1 MSEQLDSGTTSR
13 ITMKEL
19 QSRMIL
25 LEEQV
30 QAQAGEIEALNERIP
45 DSNIISPN
53 FLKRAFTVWGH
64 YIVAGFIIVLPFLC
78 LTMFFAFM
86 TTFFSQQ

>member
-1 MSEQLDSGTTSR
+1 MSGQLDSGTTSR

-19 QSRMIL
+19 QSKMIL

>member
-19 QSRMIL
+19 QSKMIL

-64 YIVAGFIIVLPFLC
+64 YIVAGFIVVLPFLC

-86 TTFFSQQ
+86 TSIFSQQ

>member
-1 MSEQLDSGTTSR
+1 
-13 ITMKEL
+13 MKEL
-19 QSRMIL
+19 QSKMIL

-64 YIVAGFIIVLPFLC
+64 YVVAGFIVALPFLC

-86 TTFFSQQ
+86 TTIFSQQ

>member
-1 MSEQLDSGTTSR
+1 
-13 ITMKEL
+13 MKEL
-19 QSRMIL
+19 QSKMIL

-64 YIVAGFIIVLPFLC
+64 YIVAGFIVVLPFLC

>member
-1 MSEQLDSGTTSR
+1 
-13 ITMKEL
+13 MKEL
-19 QSRMIL
+19 QSKMIL

-30 QAQAGEIEALNERIP
+30 QAQAGEIEALHERIP

-64 YIVAGFIIVLPFLC
+64 YIVAGFIIALPFLC
-78 LTMFFAFM
+78 LTMFFTFM

>member
-19 QSRMIL
+19 QSKMIL

-30 QAQAGEIEALNERIP
+30 QAQAGEIEALIERIP

-64 YIVAGFIIVLPFLC
+64 YIVAGFIVALPFIC
-78 LTMFFAFM
+78 LTFFLALM
-86 TTFFSQQ
+86 TTIFSQQ

>member
-19 QSRMIL
+19 QSKMIL

-53 FLKRAFTVWGH
+53 FLKRAFTV
-64 YIVAGFIIVLPFLC
+64 
-78 LTMFFAFM
+78 
-86 TTFFSQQ
+86 

>member
-30 QAQAGEIEALNERIP
+30 QAQAGEIEALHERIP
-45 DSNIISPN
+45 NSLIISPN

-64 YIVAGFIIVLPFLC
+64 YIVAGFIVALPFLC